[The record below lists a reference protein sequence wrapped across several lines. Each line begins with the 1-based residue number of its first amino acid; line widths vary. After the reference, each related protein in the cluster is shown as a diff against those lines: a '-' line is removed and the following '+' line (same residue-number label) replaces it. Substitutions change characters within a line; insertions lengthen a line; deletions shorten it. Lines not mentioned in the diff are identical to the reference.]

1 MLARVFPNQTRAH
14 TGHVYPCSEYG
25 ADQHF
30 FLPQRAED
38 GFLSQERVRWCFS
51 AQQPGRS
58 LLYWCWTAGSFLSPR
73 APSPRALSPFPF
85 RGAESL

>member
-1 MLARVFPNQTRAH
+1 MLARVFPNQTQAH

-30 FLPQRAED
+30 FLPRWAED
-38 GFLSQERVRWCFS
+38 GFLSQERVRRCFS
-51 AQQPGRS
+51 AQQPGCS
-58 LLYWCWTAGSFLSPR
+58 LLYWCWTAGSFLRPR
-73 APSPRALSPFPF
+73 APSHHALSPFPF